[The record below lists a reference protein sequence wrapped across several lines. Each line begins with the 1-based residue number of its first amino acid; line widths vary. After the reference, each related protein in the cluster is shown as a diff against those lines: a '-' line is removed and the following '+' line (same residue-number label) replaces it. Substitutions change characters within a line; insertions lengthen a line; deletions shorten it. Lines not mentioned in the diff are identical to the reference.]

1 MLDFAQKYERL
12 PSAGAQIDK
21 PLLYLRNCF
30 VWIVRVKQDTALEAL
45 ERRQTPSM
53 NQEGTRCVLVSFTLC
68 FTPS

>member
-53 NQEGTRCVLVSFTLC
+53 N
-68 FTPS
+68 